1 MVTISNTLQEDSENM
16 DIDVRDLQSHIASLL
31 QPYQRLAITMLISIL
46 LISCQCSCSTS
57 IHTKPREVLDAEV
70 DALPLPPGSQI
81 LARYD
86 GISTGQ
92 IVECQGVITD
102 LLIGNSLPAA
112 DVYRFYRD
120 ELVARGWQV
129 TLEVSRGVVLK
140 KNGRYGIEIS
150 DNYYVSTGIPRDTI
164 KSAESQ
170 FESLVFIGIG
180 YSFYEPEKCQK
191 AIDALGNP

>member
-1 MVTISNTLQEDSENM
+1 MN
-16 DIDVRDLQSHIASLL
+16 IDAHDLQSCVASSL
-31 QPYQRLAITMLISIL
+31 QPYRRFVVAILLSIL
-46 LISCQCSCSTS
+46 LIGCQCSCSNS
-57 IHTKPREVLDAEV
+57 VHMNDREVLDAEV

-86 GISTGQ
+86 GISIGQ
-92 IVECQGVITD
+92 IVECQGVVTE

-120 ELVARGWQV
+120 ELVARGWEV
-129 TLEVSRGVVLK
+129 TLDITLDEAPGVTLK
-140 KNGRYGIEIS
+140 RDGRYGIEVS

-170 FESLVFIGIG
+170 FESLVFIAIG